1 VGKAGSVFQRM
12 RPIWT
17 SSTISSSTK
26 TWLYSAIVVSIV
38 TYACE
43 TWKMTAR
50 IAQKLNVF
58 HQRCLRKILQVTY
71 KDHITNEEI
80 LRRTCSRKLADIV
93 TERRFRMAGHVLRLP
108 SSRPARGAITW
119 TPAGG
124 ARRRGRPRMTWR
136 RTFQQDLERVGIT
149 WQEVENTAKDQLKWR
164 QAAARCAEMHGR
176 N

>member
-1 VGKAGSVFQRM
+1 MSPATRLWG
-12 RPIWT
+12 
-17 SSTISSSTK
+17 
-26 TWLYSAIVVSIV
+26 
-38 TYACE
+38 ACPLDSNNLIFTARSE
-43 TWKMTAR
+43 LRTAR

-136 RTFQQDLERVGIT
+136 SRTFQQDLERVGIT
-149 WQEVENTAKDQLKWR
+149 WQEVENTAKDRLKWR

>member
-1 VGKAGSVFQRM
+1 MAVQCNCGICCV
-12 RPIWT
+12 
-17 SSTISSSTK
+17 
-26 TWLYSAIVVSIV
+26 
-38 TYACE
+38 ACE

-58 HQRCLRKILQVTY
+58 HQWCLRKILQVMS

-93 TERRFRMAGHVLRLP
+93 TERRFCMAGHVLRLQ

-124 ARRRGRPRMTWR
+124 ALRRGRPRMTWHK
-136 RTFQQDLERVGIT
+136 TFQQDLERVGIT
-149 WQEVENTAKDQLKWR
+149 WQEVENTAKDRLKWW